1 MQNKRILIAAGGTG
15 GHIIPAVT
23 LSRKMLQYDYAFI
36 CGSRNIESKVYAG
49 FGIKPYILPMGSFSV
64 LRFAAGFAGS
74 FAGTVQAFLEFRPD
88 AVIVSGSYITA
99 LPGILG
105 VVLNKPVF
113 ILEQDTVLGR
123 TNRMLGY
130 FAKRIFSGF
139 DIKCRHKRKVVH
151 TGHVLR
157 DELFTKEC
165 SAKVNIPEG
174 SKVILVLGGSQG
186 ALNMTRTVI
195 EHLSAKNGLF
205 IIAVAGDNA
214 DKFSQKENVRILPYS
229 NDMGCLYSGSD
240 LIISR
245 AGALSYAEI
254 LRTGKPALFIPL
266 PSSRDNHQLR
276 NARYYCSMHRHFRI
290 IEESELNPGRLSET
304 VSDLLGMQADDAVRT
319 DSAEII
325 EKEMGHY
332 V

>member
-23 LSRKMLQYDYAFI
+23 LSRKMHHYDYAFI
-36 CGSRNIESKVYAG
+36 CGSRSIERKVYEA
-49 FGIKPYILPMGSFSV
+49 FGIEPYILPMGSFSIMS
-64 LRFAAGFAGS
+64 FAAGLIGS
-74 FAGTVQAFLEFRPD
+74 LIKTIRVFSEFKPD

-99 LPGILG
+99 LPGIMGAL
-105 VVLNKPVF
+105 LNRPLF

-139 DIKCRHKRKVVH
+139 DIRNRHGKKIMH
-151 TGHVLR
+151 TGHILR
-157 DELFTKEC
+157 DELFTKQC
-165 SAKVNIPEG
+165 SAKENMPEG
-174 SKVILVLGGSQG
+174 RKVILVLGGSQG
-186 ALNMTRTVI
+186 ALNMTRKVI
-195 EHLSAKNGLF
+195 EYLSADKDYF

-214 DKFSQKENVRILPYS
+214 DKFTQRDNVRILPYS
-229 NDMGCLYSGSD
+229 NDMGCLYSSSD
-240 LIISR
+240 IIISR

-254 LRTGKPALFIPL
+254 LRTEKPALFIPL
-266 PSSRDNHQLR
+266 PTSRDNHQIR
-276 NARYYCSMHRHFRI
+276 NARYYCSMHKHFRMI
-290 IEESELNPGRLSET
+290 DENELSPQRLIET
-304 VSDLLGMQADDAVRT
+304 VSDLLEIHADSTVHT

-325 EKEMGHY
+325 EKEMEHY